1 MKAAINVYFWAVVLG
16 LCINVSCYHQCV
28 YLRLSKSFASR
39 NQARYTVLAVSKGDK
54 SPQMLDASDSVGP
67 RIGVKPL
74 GDNVDSILDE
84 TKPLKTYVSSPSS
97 SVFGDLSLQDF
108 SAKHRTSSSSS
119 TMSSTPSKFIASK
132 PLKLK
137 QTQPVDLNGI
147 PPLKPFLFSFVAFV
161 QFLDSDVYPLQRA
174 SVVAR
179 NLLVGITS
187 LAAGFSGVVGVGLL
201 GLGAQVAWGV

>member
-1 MKAAINVYFWAVVLG
+1 MKAAAINVYCWTVVLG
-16 LCINVSCYHQCV
+16 LCINVSCYHQRV
-28 YLRLSKSFASR
+28 YLRPSNPFASR
-39 NQARYTVLAVSKGDK
+39 NQARCTALAVSKEDK
-54 SPQMLDASDSVGP
+54 ALQMLDASDSVGP

-74 GDNVDSILDE
+74 GDNIDSTLDE
-84 TKPLKTYVSSPSS
+84 SKPLKTYVSSPSS

-108 SAKHRTSSSSS
+108 SAKQRTSSS
-119 TMSSTPSKFIASK
+119 SSTPSKFIASK

-161 QFLDSDVYPLQRA
+161 QFLDSDIYPVQRA